1 MTGLELTLI
10 IMPTAGLIIGG
21 FLVWYRG
28 TANPIR
34 PCSPDD
40 GRRCYCVSSSASPP

>member
-21 FLVWYRG
+21 FLVWY
-28 TANPIR
+28 T
-34 PCSPDD
+34 
-40 GRRCYCVSSSASPP
+40 GRHGKSDHHPAE